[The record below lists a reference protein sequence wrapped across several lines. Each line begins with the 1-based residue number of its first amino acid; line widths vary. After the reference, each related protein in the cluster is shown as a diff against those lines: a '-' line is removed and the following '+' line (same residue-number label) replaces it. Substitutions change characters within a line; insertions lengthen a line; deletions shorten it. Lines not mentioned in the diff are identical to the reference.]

1 MQFNRCAVTTTA
13 KQPFKDWLDSL
24 PDMLDLSLTGINND
38 NQVFLLPYFSSYDE
52 TEGLLREFFEEIFEK
67 WLAGYWTN
75 PVHWPADRS
84 LKVFHEWFDVKF
96 HSMITDLVDDE
107 PLAWE

>member
-1 MQFNRCAVTTTA
+1 MQFNRCAVTTIA

-24 PDMLDLSLTGINND
+24 PDMLDLSLAEINND
-38 NQVFLLPYFSSYDE
+38 NQVFLLPYFSSHDE
-52 TEGLLREFFEEIFEK
+52 TEGLLEEFFEEIFEK

-75 PVHWPADRS
+75 PVHWPEDRS
-84 LKVFHEWFDVKF
+84 WKVFHEWFFVKF

-107 PLAWE
+107 QLEWE